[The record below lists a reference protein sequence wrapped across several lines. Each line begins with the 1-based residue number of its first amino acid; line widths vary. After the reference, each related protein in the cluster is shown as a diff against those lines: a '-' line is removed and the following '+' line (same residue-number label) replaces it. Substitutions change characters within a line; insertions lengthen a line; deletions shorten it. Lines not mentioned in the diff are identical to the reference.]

1 VSGVG
6 ASGGPVGAPESYD
19 VSQIQGGEYGEAS
32 LIQAMD
38 AAGIVDPKERAMF
51 LAQMR
56 HESGNFKYDEEIGG
70 GHDYYDGGKRYRGR
84 GYIQLTHKYNYK
96 TYGDML
102 GIDLV
107 NNPELAKDPKIAAQ
121 IAVLYWRER
130 VNKEAARGGDVST
143 VTRNIQG
150 GQRGLSQRQSYYD
163 QYLREGVPAA
173 KTRPPSEVP
182 SSTKRMSGGIVEHL
196 HGDPGRS
203 GYDYGGHGRESNA
216 HDHFAFAS
224 KDLRLAV
231 QRDLASGKG
240 PSGRKW
246 QIGSTTGGK
255 HAPNSYHY
263 VGQAFDVPWSQFGS
277 GAIGQSDYEQSRQ
290 LKADVDALVRKY
302 TQQKPTPKKPPSEV
316 SSSVSATPSYQ
327 KVAVAA
333 PVEQPPSTPIVI
345 GGGGQQMVA
354 SGPSRRDLTNRSS
367 QVRFNS
373 RLWSA

>member
-1 VSGVG
+1 MKAALESIVFNYGSLDDKTKALVMEGIKTGNYNKLADDIENRLGRHDRGINQWRRTDEANLIRGGTSKRAGVG
-6 ASGGPVGAPESYD
+6 F
-19 VSQIQGGEYGEAS
+19 
-32 LIQAMD
+32 
-38 AAGIVDPKERAMF
+38 R
-51 LAQMR
+51 R
-56 HESGNFKYDEEIGG
+56 
-70 GHDYYDGGKRYRGR
+70 
-84 GYIQLTHKYNYK
+84 
-96 TYGDML
+96 
-102 GIDLV
+102 
-107 NNPELAKDPKIAAQ
+107 
-121 IAVLYWRER
+121 
-130 VNKEAARGGDVST
+130 T
-143 VTRNIQG
+143 V
-150 GQRGLSQRQSYYD
+150 
-163 QYLREGVPAA
+163 V
-173 KTRPPSEVP
+173 PPSEVP

-231 QRDLASGKG
+231 QRDLAAGKG